1 MQGRCKCLV
10 CDSLH
15 HIAAVHDAA
24 VLDRWGVLELLGL
37 VVQHL
42 EAADIVLE
50 EVSERAV
57 VGVLACTDL
66 LIEDILPACWVVQ
79 RSEIVVSLVD
89 QIVEGVNI
97 LTQSQGYGLH
107 HVSID
112 LLQGPEQIHPV
123 SLKVW

>member
-1 MQGRCKCLV
+1 ML
-10 CDSLH
+10 S
-15 HIAAVHDAA
+15 
-24 VLDRWGVLELLGL
+24 
-37 VVQHL
+37 
-42 EAADIVLE
+42 
-50 EVSERAV
+50 SPN
-57 VGVLACTDL
+57 L
-66 LIEDILPACWVVQ
+66 LIKNIFSASWVVEC
-79 RSEIVVSLVD
+79 SEIVVSLVD